1 MEISLDK
8 KNIVLMGVANNFS
21 IAWHIAQSLHKANAN
36 IIFTYVNER
45 FKTNIE
51 KLVSTLGK
59 EYSMV
64 ECDVASDESIK
75 NCFDIIGKEVGV
87 VHGLVHSIAFAN
99 KEELKGDY
107 LNTTRDGFL
116 LSQNISAYSLTGVIK
131 EALPYMTEGASIVT
145 LTYYGSEKVVPNYN
159 VMGVAKAS
167 LDMSIRYLANDLGK
181 KNIRVNG
188 ISAGPIKTLSAKG
201 VGDFNMILEEIEK
214 NAPLRRTTDP
224 SEVGD
229 VALFLMSNLSRGV
242 TGEIIHV
249 DSGFNIM
256 GGRNS
261 I

>member
-1 MEISLDK
+1 MI
-8 KNIVLMGVANNFS
+8 
-21 IAWHIAQSLHKANAN
+21 
-36 IIFTYVNER
+36 
-45 FKTNIE
+45 
-51 KLVSTLGK
+51 
-59 EYSMV
+59 
-64 ECDVASDESIK
+64 
-75 NCFDIIGKEVGV
+75 
-87 VHGLVHSIAFAN
+87 
-99 KEELKGDY
+99 
-107 LNTTRDGFL
+107 
-116 LSQNISAYSLTGVIK
+116 
-131 EALPYMTEGASIVT
+131 EGASVVT

-214 NAPLRRTTDP
+214 HSPLRRATDP

-256 GGRNS
+256 GGRNL